1 MTGMPSLLAVTLHSL
16 PLRRIVSPISGGGCA
31 LEASISKVPSGK
43 RISKLR
49 PGMSAGCP
57 PAATPNLGRRLG
69 YTSPSRT
76 GPSWSATSTPRSS
89 ARPVGGSSSTRK
101 IASRSAID
109 RATRAC
115 SASSA
120 TRSASPVSSKPAAYK
135 SAARAATFSSRTE
148 TPASLTR
155 RRYPAQWS
163 VKRKPFRPDLA
174 GPQARHRQGE
184 GWVLSRRD
192 PGSADFVPA
201 RTQSQTGQPVSA
213 LEAGVRDRK
222 PKASSPS

>member
-16 PLRRIVSPISGGGCA
+16 PLRRIVSPISGGGYA

-115 SASSA
+115 SASSGRGAHRLCPRSRPRTRAQPGRQRSLRGRKHRRASRADA
-120 TRSASPVSSKPAAYK
+120 TRRSGVSNGSRFARISPVLKLATARERGGFFRDETR
-135 SAARAATFSSRTE
+135 AARISFPRE
-148 TPASLTR
+148 
-155 RRYPAQWS
+155 
-163 VKRKPFRPDLA
+163 
-174 GPQARHRQGE
+174 
-184 GWVLSRRD
+184 
-192 PGSADFVPA
+192 
-201 RTQSQTGQPVSA
+201 
-213 LEAGVRDRK
+213 
-222 PKASSPS
+222 PKAKRGNP

>member
-89 ARPVGGSSSTRK
+89 ARPVADHRALARSPLDRRSTEQRELARRQADEER
-101 IASRSAID
+101 IA
-109 RATRAC
+109 C
-115 SASSA
+115 
-120 TRSASPVSSKPAAYK
+120 V
-135 SAARAATFSSRTE
+135 
-148 TPASLTR
+148 
-155 RRYPAQWS
+155 
-163 VKRKPFRPDLA
+163 
-174 GPQARHRQGE
+174 
-184 GWVLSRRD
+184 
-192 PGSADFVPA
+192 
-201 RTQSQTGQPVSA
+201 
-213 LEAGVRDRK
+213 LEAGRVQERSQGGNVLFADGNTGEPHAPTLPGAVECQTEAVSPGSRRSS
-222 PKASSPS
+222 SSPPPGRGVGSFATRPGQRGFRSRANPKPNGATRERARGRRP